1 MTSSSTKINFSFT
14 HIVILFLSLVILLYR
29 DFLYDYRVQVT
40 NFMGYWPYQ
49 NQILFYET
57 GDFKYDITAPAN
69 LRFLGLITQ
78 YLIFKTIPCLVLSD
92 LTILPSLSSMGH
104 DSHLHP
110 DYVCATYSNALMNY
124 LSLCGIL
131 TLMFAYCFNKLK
143 LNLTETIISVLLS
156 YILINHLEAF
166 TLDRISVLYLLTIFY
181 FMDSKKISIILIILA
196 ALVNEKIIFIL
207 GGFFFIRYII
217 DGNKNFK
224 IYFLITL
231 LSAMINIFIFILYA
245 KILNFGYLGSDN
257 PNSVYNLMFAEGL
270 DRIKK
275 IFLTKSGYSN
285 SVLPIIFCI
294 VPYIINLKLK
304 VTKLEF
310 SKFDILIPLSL
321 VIFGAGGGGEN
332 IGRYV
337 MYSFIIWVPLLSCQI
352 YKFLKDRYTTVN

>member
-1 MTSSSTKINFSFT
+1 MLTDTKKLNFSFN
-14 HIVILFLSLVILLYR
+14 HIVILFLSLFVLLYR
-29 DFLYDYRVQVT
+29 DFLYDYRMQLE

-49 NQILFYET
+49 NQIIFYNT
-57 GDFKYDITAPAN
+57 GDFKYDISAPAN
-69 LRFLGLITQ
+69 LRFFGLITQ
-78 YLIFKTIPCLVLSD
+78 YIIFKTVPCLELSN
-92 LTILPSLSSMGH
+92 TNIFPALSSMGNN
-104 DSHLHP
+104 SHLHP

-143 LNLTETIISVLLS
+143 LNLSETIISVLLS
-156 YILINHLEAF
+156 YVLINHLEAF

-181 FMDSKKISIILIILA
+181 FMDRKKISIILIVLSAI
-196 ALVNEKIIFIL
+196 VNEKIIFIL

-224 IYFLITL
+224 IYFFITL

-257 PNSVYNLMFAEGL
+257 PNSLYNTIASEGF
-270 DRIKK
+270 DRIKMM
-275 IFLTKSGYSN
+275 FLTKSGYSN
-285 SVLPIIFCI
+285 AVVPILFCI
-294 VPYIINLKLK
+294 SPYLINLKIK
-304 VTKLEF
+304 ITKLEF

-321 VIFGAGGGGEN
+321 IIFGSGGGGEN

-337 MYSFIIWVPLLSCQI
+337 MHSFIIWVPLLSCQI
-352 YKFLKDRYTTVN
+352 YKFLKDRYTTVS